1 MLNTLSIHLGTWVIL
16 PILRIW
22 RNLSWPRWLLSQVI
36 ASMMTEWSSRSKTI
50 FFSVFE
56 AALHMVSL
64 RWVTRSVMTLL
75 QEESTQGRG
84 CGAEPLSLEYSRQLT
99 TERAFLSSLWWQG
112 CFSKGS
118 EIEDFYGSV
127 QANTQQPHSINRPG
141 IWVSHSCCLRYTC
154 LNWQPEDDSVF
165 FLVDKSSISKQMMRK

>member
-1 MLNTLSIHLGTWVIL
+1 MNLKKPLLTSVTPVSGDCFHDDWMIL
-16 PILRIW
+16 QIQDHILFC
-22 RNLSWPRWLLSQVI
+22 L
-36 ASMMTEWSSRSKTI
+36 WSR
-50 FFSVFE
+50 
-56 AALHMVSL
+56 LHMVSL

-84 CGAEPLSLEYSRQLT
+84 CGAEPLSLEYSHQLT

-118 EIEDFYGSV
+118 EMEDFHGSV
-127 QANTQQPHSINRPG
+127 QANTRQPHSINWPG
-141 IWVSHSCCLRYTC
+141 IWVSHSCCLQYAC

-165 FLVDKSSISKQMMRK
+165 LLVYKSSISKQMMRK